1 MTVHGY
7 LVLGSD
13 SHLAASGE
21 DAEDLI
27 EDIEFPN
34 QEALYWF
41 RLGMNR
47 ADGCQEAWLFD
58 SHDEAV
64 EHVHSSI
71 DDYSQDD
78 EGDSDD

>member
-1 MTVHGY
+1 MAVHGY

-13 SHLAASGE
+13 SYLGASNE
-21 DAEDLI
+21 DAEELV
-27 EDIEFPN
+27 EHIEFPS

-41 RLGMNR
+41 RLGLER
-47 ADGCQEAWLFD
+47 AEGFNEAWLFD

-71 DDYSQDD
+71 DDYNQDD
-78 EGDSDD
+78 EVGSDD